1 MKQVVAIIKPF
12 KLDDVRESLSEIGV
26 QGLTVSEVKGFG
38 RQKGHTELYRG
49 AEYVVD
55 FLPKLKL
62 EIAVDDGIVEQVV
75 EAITKG
81 ANTGKIGDGKI
92 FVYPLEQVI
101 RIRTGE
107 TGSDAREASGAVIM
121 ENEIFQLQYAMD
133 TFYFLICG
141 ALVMWMAAGFSMLE
155 AGLVRAKNTTEIL
168 TKNVMLFSIACISY
182 LVVGYDIMYG
192 GGVFLSGIAG
202 GDTLVADALT
212 ASQEAGF
219 EGGSVYS
226 AASDFFFQVVFVA
239 TAMSIV
245 SGAVAER
252 MKLWAFA
259 AFAVVLTAF
268 IYPMEG
274 AWTWGGAD
282 VFGMYNLGDL
292 GFSDFAGSGI
302 VHMAGAAAAL
312 AGVILLGAR
321 KGKYGPNGEVRPIPG
336 ANMPLA
342 TLGTFILWM
351 GWFGF
356 NGGSVLKLGDMAS
369 ANAVAMVFLNT
380 NTAAAG
386 GALAALLVAKL
397 AFGKADLTM
406 ILNGA
411 LAGLVAI
418 TAGPDTPTP
427 LMATIIGAIGGV
439 IVVFSIVFFDKIKI
453 DDPVGAISVHGVVG
467 LWGLLA
473 VPLTN
478 DGASFSGQIIGAA
491 TIFIWVFVTSFIV
504 WSILKMVMGIRVS
517 DEEEYEGVDI
527 VECGVEAYP
536 EFTSSGK

>member
-1 MKQVVAIIKPF
+1 
-12 KLDDVRESLSEIGV
+12 
-26 QGLTVSEVKGFG
+26 
-38 RQKGHTELYRG
+38 
-49 AEYVVD
+49 
-55 FLPKLKL
+55 
-62 EIAVDDGIVEQVV
+62 
-75 EAITKG
+75 
-81 ANTGKIGDGKI
+81 
-92 FVYPLEQVI
+92 
-101 RIRTGE
+101 
-107 TGSDAREASGAVIM
+107 M
-121 ENEIFQLQYAMD
+121 ENVTNQIFELQYAID
-133 TFYFLICG
+133 TFYFLVMG

-155 AGLVRAKNTTEIL
+155 AGLVRAKNTAEIL
-168 TKNVMLFSIACISY
+168 TKNVLLFAIACTAY

-192 GGVFLSGIAG
+192 GGIFLDGIAG
-202 GDTLVADALT
+202 GDNLTADALA
-212 ASQEAGF
+212 ASAEAGF
-219 EGGSVYS
+219 DGGSVYA

-259 AFAVVLTAF
+259 AFAIVMTAF
-268 IYPMEG
+268 IYPLEG
-274 AWTWGGAD
+274 SWTWGGND
-282 VFGMYNLGDL
+282 VFGMFNLGDDF
-292 GFSDFAGSGI
+292 GFLDFAGSGI

-321 KGKYGPNGEVRPIPG
+321 RGKYGPDGSVRPIPG
-336 ANMPLA
+336 ANLPLA

-380 NTAAAG
+380 NAAAAG
-386 GALAALLVAKL
+386 GVIAALIAAKL
-397 AFGKADLTM
+397 LFGKADLTM

-427 LMATIIGAIGGV
+427 LMATIIGAVGGA
-439 IVVFSIVFFDKIKI
+439 IVVFSIVTLDKLKL

-478 DGASFSGQIIGAA
+478 SDATFVGQLVGAA
-491 TIFIWVFVTSFIV
+491 TIFIWVFGASFATWFV
-504 WSILKMVMGIRVS
+504 LKMVMGIRVTA
-517 DEEEYEGVDI
+517 EEEDEGVDI
-527 VECGVEAYP
+527 GECGLEAYP
-536 EFTSSGK
+536 EFTDR